1 MSTKNVKNTKKKTN
15 HNNYKIEALEPRLM
29 MDGDS
34 DDNPT
39 ILQWMNEVEK
49 CEDSYLL
56 MNLSGNSFK
65 NKEIDG
71 LFVAK
76 EDSLEQATY
85 GSLLE
90 IRADAKKWT
99 IFSKPLAEQTQVAS
113 FCEIK
118 KCIAFVRT
126 NMYID

>member
-1 MSTKNVKNTKKKTN
+1 MSANKKNNKKNR
-15 HNNYKIEALEPRLM
+15 HNNYKIESLEPRLM

-49 CEDSYLL
+49 FDDSYLL

-71 LFVAK
+71 LIVAK

-99 IFSKPLAEQTQVAS
+99 IFSKPLAEQTQVD
-113 FCEIK
+113 FK
-118 KCIAFVRT
+118 KQFRSKL
-126 NMYID
+126 NMN

>member
-1 MSTKNVKNTKKKTN
+1 MSKKNNKKSIKKFN
-15 HNNYKIEALEPRLM
+15 HNAYKIESLEPRVM
-29 MDGDS
+29 MDADAN
-34 DDNPT
+34 DNPT

-49 CEDSYLL
+49 FDDSYLL

-90 IRADAKKWT
+90 IRANAKKWT
-99 IFSKPLAEQTQVAS
+99 
-113 FCEIK
+113 
-118 KCIAFVRT
+118 
-126 NMYID
+126 

>member
-1 MSTKNVKNTKKKTN
+1 MSRIKKNNKTNKKSVKNNRK
-15 HNNYKIEALEPRLM
+15 NYKIEALEPRML

-49 CEDSYLL
+49 FDDSYLL

-76 EDSLEQATY
+76 V
-85 GSLLE
+85 GSVL
-90 IRADAKKWT
+90 T
-99 IFSKPLAEQTQVAS
+99 
-113 FCEIK
+113 
-118 KCIAFVRT
+118 
-126 NMYID
+126 